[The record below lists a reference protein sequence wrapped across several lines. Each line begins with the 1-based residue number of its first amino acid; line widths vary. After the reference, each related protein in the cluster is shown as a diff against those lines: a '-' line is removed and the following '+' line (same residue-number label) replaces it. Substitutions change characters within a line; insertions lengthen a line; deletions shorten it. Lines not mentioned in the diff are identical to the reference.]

1 MNNYIPVI
9 MGMALVTYLPRFLP
23 LKFLREIKLSKR
35 SKLFLQYIPYTSL
48 SILIVRGILT
58 TDIQM
63 MPGAIAGISIAGLIA
78 YWKSNLV
85 LSVFLGI
92 ITSFIVISYF

>member
-9 MGMALVTYLPRFLP
+9 IGMALVTYLPRYLP
-23 LKFLREIKLSKR
+23 MRFLRNMKLSKR
-35 SKLFLQYIPYTSL
+35 AMLFLQYIPYTSL
-48 SILIVRGILT
+48 SILIVRGILST
-58 TDIQM
+58 ELSL
-63 MPGAIAGISIAGLIA
+63 MPGAIAGISVAGLVA

-92 ITSFIVISYF
+92 IVSFIIISFS